1 MNLKSNIMNEINI
14 EINIEEDKWLQEQP
28 NSEEIISKSCTLALQ
43 AVGIFEYAENI
54 EISVLLTNDG
64 FIQGLNR
71 DYRGKD
77 KPTNVLSFPQEEFIA
92 GNYADIEGQ
101 IALGDVIFA
110 FETINNEA
118 IEQEK
123 SFENHLAHLAVH
135 GTLHLL
141 GYDHEEDGDAEIM
154 EALEI
159 KILAELQIDNP
170 Y

>member
-1 MNLKSNIMNEINI
+1 MNEINI